1 MSQIIF
7 SDGPLIMASLKKEA
21 HINGASPSHR
31 GGVCVWC
38 AQLQTLLWFMS
49 SRRPMRTIRRLS
61 LWPMSRP
68 KYRMVNM
75 YVGRLY

>member
-21 HINGASPSHR
+21 HIDWASPSHR
-31 GGVCVWC
+31 GGVCVWR
-38 AQLQTLLWFMS
+38 AQLQTLLRFMS
-49 SRRPMRTIRRLS
+49 SRRPMRTIRQLS